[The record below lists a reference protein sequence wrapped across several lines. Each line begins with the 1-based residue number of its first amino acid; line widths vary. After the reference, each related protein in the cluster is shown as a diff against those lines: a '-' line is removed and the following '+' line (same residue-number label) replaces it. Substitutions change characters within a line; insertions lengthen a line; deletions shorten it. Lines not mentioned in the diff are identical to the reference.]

1 MDRITAAQVFVDV
14 TRSGSFTAT
23 AQRLNMSRPM
33 VTRYIE
39 TVETWFGVR
48 LLHRTTRKVTLTTL
62 GEQCLKELEP
72 WLSATTS
79 LIENAQSTG
88 EITGSIRVASSMSF
102 AHAQLMPAISRF
114 LQDHPKVSIDID
126 LQDNTIDL
134 IKNRIDL
141 AIRIAA
147 NPNPALIGKPIGVC
161 RSVLVAHQSYLQNV
175 DTINQPDDLIS
186 HQCLRYSNF
195 DDNVWHFSKNQQYKS
210 VQINGQLSAN
220 EATALL
226 QATLSGAGVAML
238 PTYLAQHAINAE
250 TLIEVLPDWKIDNM
264 NIYALYPSRK
274 FLAPAVRALI
284 DFLDKYF
291 KQHNWDH

>member
-14 TRSGSFTAT
+14 ARSGSFTAT

-33 VTRYIE
+33 VTRYID
-39 TVETWFGVR
+39 TIETWFGAR
-48 LLHRTTRKVTLTTL
+48 LLHRTTRKVTLTTM

-72 WLSATTS
+72 WLSATAS
-79 LIENAQSTG
+79 LIENSQSTG
-88 EITGSIRVASSMSF
+88 EISGRIRVASSMSF
-102 AHAQLMPAISRF
+102 AHAQLMPAISLF
-114 LQDHPKVSIDID
+114 LQQHPKVFIDID

-141 AIRIAA
+141 TIRIAA
-147 NPNPALIGKPIGVC
+147 KPNPALIGKPIGVC
-161 RSVLVAHQSYLQNV
+161 RSVLVAHQNYLQSH
-175 DTINQPDDLIS
+175 DAIKQPDDLIS
-186 HQCLRYSNF
+186 LQCLRYSNF
-195 DDNVWHFSKNQQYKS
+195 EDNVWHFSKNKQYKS

-238 PTYLAQHAINAE
+238 PTYLAQQAINTKA
-250 TLIEVLPDWKIDNM
+250 LIEVLPDWKIDDM

-274 FLAPAVRALI
+274 FLAPAVRSLI
-284 DFLDKYF
+284 DFLSQYF
-291 KQHNWDH
+291 KQHNWDR